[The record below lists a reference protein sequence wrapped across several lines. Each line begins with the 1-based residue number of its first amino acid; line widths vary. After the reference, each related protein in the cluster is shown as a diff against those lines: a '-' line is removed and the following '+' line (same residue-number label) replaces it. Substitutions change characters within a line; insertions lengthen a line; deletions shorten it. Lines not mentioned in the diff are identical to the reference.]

1 MPATSQQQQKLFGL
15 ALSVKR
21 GDTPRSEVS
30 DEVLQIV
37 DTMSEKKIKD
47 FAETSHKGLPTKVET
62 FIRGMVRETFRT
74 KVLGETP
81 YKLHSESVNEGS
93 MSDIDIIAQE
103 SKNFKDFVKE
113 FYKEYKDFEKTKEI
127 LKWLEGIY
135 KNRSTVEEVVTENLF
150 IPKVGT
156 IDDFKLKDLLMK
168 NPKVNA
174 VLGDGE
180 TTFMK
185 KSDVVVIMHQSKR
198 FNTIFTDGKQEFEI
212 DMKVGKLVKPLSKA
226 RKEIVAH
233 FSKSESVDE
242 SSKSPK
248 FKVGDVVNYLPKLSG
263 LNPNKKLVISRVR
276 YEAGDNL
283 TTTGWYYS
291 FKGMNLGANENDI
304 KLVNSV
310 NEEVEQLD
318 EKLIVY
324 SNRAPYGQVV
334 FIAGGAGS
342 GKGYAVSNFLD
353 SSSFRVRDVDEMK
366 KQLQKL
372 NTIGKLSIQQIVDRF
387 GKKIKPADLEGIK
400 KIQSDGYDL
409 KTMDLKKPDHVYAL
423 HILVKAMDIKDQ
435 TLVNMLGA
443 AKNPEALPNI
453 MFDITAKEIA
463 DITDVLPQLLA
474 VGYKPNNIHLAWVL
488 ASYQLAI
495 KSNQERDRV
504 VPADILLKTHIGA
517 GNTIWGLVTKALP
530 KDMNGRVDV
539 ILNNRENTIPFTEKD
554 EKTPIKVQA
563 RGKKKPEIVVK
574 SFLSLPVKK
583 QGGGILPET
592 LWKDLLYKWIKDNG
606 PKELTANM

>member
-37 DTMSEKKIKD
+37 DTMSEKKIED
-47 FAETSHKGLPTKVET
+47 FAKTSHKGLPTKVEA
-62 FIRGMVRETFRT
+62 FIRGMVRKTFRT
-74 KVLGETP
+74 KVLGEASRRSTDFFEDGKYGKELNKLFGGKFDGNKFDKFVDAIDKKATDVQFERILNFMGGQIGMNIRSYDNKP
-81 YKLHSESVNEGS
+81 MQVFIDDLKKEVEKLYKIHNESVNE
-93 MSDIDIIAQE
+93 
-103 SKNFKDFVKE
+103 
-113 FYKEYKDFEKTKEI
+113 T
-127 LKWLEGIY
+127 
-135 KNRSTVEEVVTENLF
+135 F

-156 IDDFKLKDLLMK
+156 IDDYKLKDLLMK

-174 VLGDGE
+174 ILGDGE
-180 TTFMK
+180 TAFMK
-185 KSDVVVIMHQSKR
+185 KSDVVVIGHQSKR
-198 FNTIFTDGKQEFEI
+198 FNTIFTDGTQEFEI

-226 RKEIVAH
+226 RKEIVDY
-233 FSKSESVDE
+233 FSKKKSESV
-242 SSKSPK
+242 
-248 FKVGDVVNYLPKLSG
+248 
-263 LNPNKKLVISRVR
+263 
-276 YEAGDNL
+276 
-283 TTTGWYYS
+283 T
-291 FKGMNLGANENDI
+291 
-304 KLVNSV
+304 
-310 NEEVEQLD
+310 EEVEQLD

-353 SSSFRVRDVDEMK
+353 SSSFKVRDVDEMK

-372 NTIGKLSIQQIVDRF
+372 NTIGKLSIQQIIDRF
-387 GKKIKPADLEGIK
+387 GKNIRPADLEGIK
-400 KIQSDGYDL
+400 KIQSDGFDL

-435 TLVNMLGA
+435 TLANMLGA

-488 ASYQLAI
+488 ANYQVAI

-517 GNTIWGLVTKALP
+517 GNTIWGMVTKALP

-563 RGKKKPEIVVK
+563 KGQDKPEIIVK

-583 QGGGILPET
+583 QGGGILPEA
-592 LWKDLLYKWIKDNG
+592 LWKDLLFKWIKDNG